1 MKIINL
7 VLAFL
12 LVVGLI
18 GVVGCIEYPSEKT
31 TGGGWFTD
39 NLTGHKITF
48 GFNAQ
53 PTDNGEAKGKF
64 QLVDN
69 ANKTRIHGT
78 FSITH
83 NVTDNETVALFQ
95 GTCSINGEDGY
106 SLYVGFLD
114 LGEPGVSAGDMV
126 GVEIGTTPP
135 LTYSGNLS
143 GGNIKIHPE
152 KED

>member
-1 MKIINL
+1 MKITNW
-7 VLAFL
+7 VLALL
-12 LVVGLI
+12 LVAGLI
-18 GVVGCIEYPSEKT
+18 GVAGCVEFYPSEKT

-64 QLVDN
+64 QLVDS
-69 ANKTRIHGT
+69 ADKTRIHGT

-95 GTCSINGEDGY
+95 GTCSINGSGEYD
-106 SLYVGFLD
+106 LYFAFWD
-114 LGEPGVSAGDMV
+114 LGEPGVAAGDNITV
-126 GVEIGTTPP
+126 AVNATQLII
-135 LTYSGNLS
+135 YSGFLER
-143 GGNIKIHPE
+143 GNIKIHPE
-152 KED
+152 K

>member
-1 MKIINL
+1 MKITNW
-7 VLAFL
+7 VLALL
-12 LVVGLI
+12 LVAGLI
-18 GVVGCIEYPSEKT
+18 GVAGCVEFYPSEKT

-64 QLVDN
+64 QLVDS
-69 ANKTRIHGT
+69 ADKTRIHGT
-78 FSITH
+78 LSVTH
-83 NVTDNETVALFQ
+83 NVTDNETVAIFE

-114 LGEPGVSAGDMV
+114 LGEPGVSAGDMI
-126 GVEIGTTPP
+126 GVEIGTNPP
-135 LTYSGNLS
+135 LIYSGNLS

-152 KED
+152 K